1 MHPSRWLPLV
11 PIVLAAPAHA
21 GSPAEAARIRQEFTL
36 RNERWEL
43 QIKATAD
50 ATARQALWKEKPN
63 PQEYALQMW
72 NCLRPSLA
80 EDWTLEP
87 GAWLLRITPAQALA
101 PAPADIDTVN
111 ANPDRKGP
119 RSPLAEAVLKIRETV
134 EKYHLRSP
142 KLAPMCLALVSARD
156 PGALSLLQKIEAQNP
171 DPKVQGV
178 AALGQAMILKGIGD
192 DADVMKKRLTLLRK
206 AIVNAGDQ
214 EVDGVSISHLAEDEL
229 YIILHL
235 SKGREAPD
243 LDGADSAGKQIRLSD
258 YKGKVVVLLFWNSG
272 STDDLDHLLELT
284 GSMQKKFANKPFALI
299 GVNNDPLKTLRDLQ
313 QIEGSKVTWPN
324 YSDPTD
330 KLAKEYRVG
339 TRPLAYV
346 LGPDRTIQYFGAPGS
361 FVELAV
367 EALLSEGMKPPS
379 PR

>member
-11 PIVLAAPAHA
+11 TIVLAAPAHA
-21 GSPAEAARIRQEFTL
+21 GSPADAARIRKEFTL
-36 RNERWEL
+36 LNERWEL
-43 QIKATAD
+43 QIKAAPD
-50 ATARQALWKEKPN
+50 AAAQQELLKKRPDAQAAATE
-63 PQEYALQMW
+63 MW

-87 GAWLLRITPAQALA
+87 GAWLLRIAAAQAGKPSATPGA
-101 PAPADIDTVN
+101 PKA
-111 ANPDRKGP
+111 
-119 RSPLAEAVLKIRETV
+119 PLAEAATKIREAV

-142 KLAPMCLALVSARD
+142 KLAPMCLSLVGGQD

-192 DADVMKKRLTLLRK
+192 DGDAMKKRLTLLRK
-206 AIVNAGDQ
+206 AIINAGDQ
-214 EVDGVSISHLAEDEL
+214 EVEGVSISHLAEDEL

-243 LDGADSAGKQIRLSD
+243 LAGTGTGGQQMKLSD
-258 YKGKVVVLLFWNSG
+258 YKGKVVVLLFWNTTSLADPDQFFDIAD
-272 STDDLDHLLELT
+272 SL
-284 GSMQKKFANKPFALI
+284 QKKFAGKPVALV
-299 GVNNDPLKTLRDLQ
+299 GVNNDPRTTLRAMEVQKDTR
-313 QIEGSKVTWPN
+313 VDWPN
-324 YSDPTD
+324 FSDPEN
-330 KLAKEYRVG
+330 KLGNEYRVG

-346 LGPDRTIQYFGAPGS
+346 LGKDRSIQYFGAPGS

-367 EALLSEGMKPPS
+367 DALLSESKPAAGK
-379 PR
+379 

>member
-72 NCLRPSLA
+72 SCLRPSLA
-80 EDWTLEP
+80 DDWILEP
-87 GAWLLRITPAQALA
+87 AAWMLRITPAQAAA
-101 PAPADIDTVN
+101 PAPAT
-111 ANPDRKGP
+111 APQPDAQP
-119 RSPLAEAVLKIRETV
+119 PTRSPLAEAVTKVREAV

-142 KLAPMCLALVSARD
+142 KLAPMCLALVSAHD

-178 AALGQAMILKGIGD
+178 AALGQAMILKSIGD
-192 DADVMKKRLTLLRK
+192 DGDVMKKRLTLLRK
-206 AIVNAGDQ
+206 AIINAGDQ
-214 EVDGVSISHLAEDEL
+214 EVEGLSISKLAEDEL

-243 LDGADSAGKQIRLSD
+243 LQGADSGGRQMRLSD
-258 YKGKVVVLLFWNSG
+258 YKGKIIALVFWNSG
-272 STDDLDHLLELT
+272 STDDLDHLLDIT
-284 GSMQKKFANKPFALI
+284 GSLEKKFAGKPFALV
-299 GVNNDPLKTLRDLQ
+299 GVNNDPVETLRSLQ
-313 QIEGSKVTWPN
+313 GAPDSKLTWPN
-324 YSDPTD
+324 FSDPTN
-330 KLAKEYRVG
+330 KLAQEYRVG
-339 TRPLAYV
+339 TRPLVYV
-346 LGPDRTIQYFGAPGS
+346 LGKDRSIQYFGAPGS
-361 FVELAV
+361 FVELAI
-367 EALLSEGMKPPS
+367 EALLSEGGTPS
-379 PR
+379 PRR

>member
-43 QIKATAD
+43 QIKATVD

-87 GAWLLRITPAQALA
+87 GAWLLRVAPAAQATPVTTNSSQPDA
-101 PAPADIDTVN
+101 PAPA
-111 ANPDRKGP
+111 
-119 RSPLAEAVLKIRETV
+119 RSPLAEAVMKIRETV

-142 KLAPMCLALVSARD
+142 KLAPMCLALVSGRD

-171 DPKVQGV
+171 DLKVQGV

-214 EVDGVSISHLAEDEL
+214 EVDGLSISHLAEDEL

-243 LDGADSAGKQIRLSD
+243 LQGADSAGRQIRLSD
-258 YKGKVVVLLFWNSG
+258 YKGKIVVLLFWSSG

-284 GSMQKKFANKPFALI
+284 ASMQKKFADKPFALI
-299 GVNNDPLKTLRDLQ
+299 GVNNDPVETLKALQ
-313 QIEGSKVTWPN
+313 GPADSKVTWPN
-324 YSDPTD
+324 YSDPSN
-330 KLAKEYRVG
+330 KLAQEYRVG

-346 LGPDRTIQYFGAPGS
+346 LGPDRTIQYLGAPGS

-367 EALLSEGMKPPS
+367 EALLSDNKKPAS
-379 PR
+379 K